1 MRDEPS
7 NASKQT
13 NLIDMQAPS
22 GMIDAADV
30 GNEVYHVRILN
41 KRHAMHAEAMTF
53 NNDVLT
59 FG

>member
-1 MRDEPS
+1 
-7 NASKQT
+7 
-13 NLIDMQAPS
+13 MQAPS

-30 GNEVYHVRILN
+30 GNEVYHARILN